1 MPVYFCCPG
10 RNSNEPWKHGIQ
22 VFAAPFDL
30 PFTPSEVSSSSSSNL
45 VTVTAA
51 GTTATTATATA
62 TAPSETE
69 GIDVPTDG
77 AAAVKNP
84 TSATM
89 AGGLPTAA
97 TFDDP
102 GDEPTPF
109 QPFRPSITDTALPS
123 SRANTRLTV
132 APMPGRST
140 DPAQQQQQQQPIRR
154 IRHAEIVLIDDV
166 CIAYNRYWLRI
177 RWPGNNRAATTAAS
191 SSSQHH
197 MNFAGYIAM
206 FPVHANQNRNP
217 IPMDVPLVSMRD
229 PSSISVI
236 TAAKTRT
243 TTTNQNS
250 ILSLQQGK
258 MSTILLGH
266 ARSCLVSVYLNI
278 VFPIHCFSLYPNNN
292 NRDQPYGRM
301 ESSRFTT

>member
-45 VTVTAA
+45 VTAA
-51 GTTATTATATA
+51 GTTTATTATSS
-62 TAPSETE
+62 SETE

-77 AAAVKNP
+77 AAAV
-84 TSATM
+84 

-97 TFDDP
+97 FDDP

-109 QPFRPSITDTALPS
+109 QPFRPSITATALPS

-132 APMPGRST
+132 TPVQMPGRST
-140 DPAQQQQQQQPIRR
+140 DPSQQQPIRR

-191 SSSQHH
+191 SSSHHH

-217 IPMDVPLVSMRD
+217 LPMDVPPVSMRD
-229 PSSISVI
+229 PSSISAI
-236 TAAKTRT
+236 TTAKTRT

-250 ILSLQQGK
+250 RLSLQQGK

-266 ARSCLVSVYLNI
+266 ARSCIVSVYLNI
-278 VFPIHCFSLYPNNN
+278 AFPIHCFSLYPNNN

-301 ESSRFTT
+301 ESS